1 MLTVGLDV
9 RHKELRLIPSFLVS
23 VTWGTVVLFSK
34 MKKKMCFALVQVA
47 NMNQVLV
54 RKATVGEMG

>member
-1 MLTVGLDV
+1 MAGFDV
-9 RHKELRLIPSFLVS
+9 RYKEVRLIPNFLVS
-23 VTWGTVVLFSK
+23 ITWGIVVLFSK
-34 MKKKMCFALVQVA
+34 IKKKMCFALVQVA